1 MICILR
7 SYLGFPYKQNGVAV
21 VVINFQCWRFYPPKM
36 IFIGL
41 ELHKPLIF
49 LKGDVNLPDTDG
61 LVRSAT
67 NRLNIMLI
75 PPSSVYAMVNA

>member
-7 SYLGFPYKQNGVAV
+7 SNLGFPYKQYGVAI
-21 VVINFQCWRFYPPKM
+21 VVINFQCWRLYPPKM
-36 IFIGL
+36 VFIGL

-49 LKGDVNLPDTDG
+49 LKGDVNLPDANG

-67 NRLNIMLI
+67 NRLYVVLI
-75 PPSSVYAMVNA
+75 PPSSVYTVVNA

>member
-36 IFIGL
+36 VFIGL

-49 LKGDVNLPDTDG
+49 LKGDVNLPDAYR